1 MTTLTT
7 SPQIV
12 GRNEAGTIRSYLYA
26 WYDGQSGNSC
36 TVHIKL
42 TVVCAGIT
50 YTGTNKTYSLQLGGY
65 NSGVQAWKYA
75 PLNANQEYTVA
86 EATQSYSG
94 GSQISASAGFWSYVY
109 GSADV
114 GLSSA
119 TYVPTFNSKPTG
131 LAISLVETYT
141 NGAKFNVSVSSYGE
155 PSGAN
160 GRWIEAGIA
169 GQNAWQ
175 SPALRSAKVTNTKS
189 AQITVNNSSTQTQTL
204 TVQPNTRYYY
214 GAYATN
220 TAMAT
225 SKMQGQLV
233 TKAVAPTVVFNS
245 ATSTSANFSYSTTA
259 DGGYYDKNIQ
269 YSLDGGNTWRTGAT
283 VTGGTAKTG
292 TFTITGLLSG
302 ASYTI
307 KTRVSTTSGTTDGED
322 VAFDTLVSEADNK
335 NIFYGSVNNKAK
347 EIQIVY
353 GSVNGEATPITRL
366 YGSAIDLDNFNGN
379 IVHTESI
386 SLRWG
391 IDAFSPSTFKSKI
404 ISSHSSIWQN
414 RNNFLYLQII
424 GRQNTD
430 PRAYK
435 LTLFYKNGNYV
446 TLAQGP
452 SQLMASYGLHTTS
465 LLPPAADTTDMVDL
479 QPKQVAR
486 LIHQGFGHN
495 NYS

>member
-50 YTGTNKTYSLQLGGY
+50 YTGTNKTYFLQLGGY

-155 PSGAN
+155 PSGAS
-160 GRWIEAGIA
+160 GRYIEAGICA
-169 GQNAWQ
+169 QN
-175 SPALRSAKVTNTKS
+175 SYGPTYRFALTYNTKS
-189 AQITVNNSSTQTQTL
+189 SAITVNNTTNGTL
-204 TVQPNTRYYY
+204 NIQPNKQYYY

-220 TAMAT
+220 TAMWT
-225 SKMQGQLV
+225 SKIQGQFV
-233 TKAVAPTVVFNS
+233 TKAAAPTVTFNS
-245 ATSTSANFSYSTTA
+245 STSTSATFAYSTGA
-259 DGGYYDKNIQ
+259 DGGHYAKNIQ
-269 YSLDGGNTWRTGAT
+269 YSLDGGNSWRTGAT

-307 KTRVSTTSGTTDGED
+307 KTRVSTTSGTTDGEE

-366 YGSAIDLDNFNGN
+366 YGCALDQ
-379 IVHTESI
+379 
-386 SLRWG
+386 
-391 IDAFSPSTFKSKI
+391 DAFVGTLI
-404 ISSHSSIWQN
+404 HTSSVWGVTAFDAAQFTNYMRSNGYWPLKDRFDYLGITSIKES
-414 RNNFLYLQII
+414 Y
-424 GRQNTD
+424 
-430 PRAYK
+430 PRIY
-435 LTLFYKNGNYV
+435 NV
-446 TLAQGP
+446 TLYVYGSSP
-452 SQLMASYGLHTTS
+452 ILVMSTINTSTLASIGLTVAS
-465 LLPPAADTTDMVDL
+465 LNPTNPATTDYVKL
-479 QPKQVAR
+479 QFKPVAR

>member
-12 GRNEAGTIRSYLYA
+12 GKNEASTIRSYLYA

-42 TVVCAGIT
+42 TVVCAGTT
-50 YTGTNKTYSLQLGGY
+50 YTGTNKSYFLQLGGY
-65 NSGVQAWKYA
+65 NSGVLAWKYA

-86 EATQSYSG
+86 EATQTYSG

-109 GSADV
+109 GSADIQ
-114 GLSSA
+114 LSGP

-131 LAISLVETYT
+131 LTVSLVETYA

-204 TVQPNTRYYY
+204 TIQPNTRYYY
-214 GAYATN
+214 GAYAWN

-233 TKAVAPTVVFNS
+233 TKAVAPAVSFNS
-245 ATSTSANFSYSTTA
+245 ATSTTATIAYSTSA
-259 DGGYYDKNIQ
+259 DGGYYAKNIQ
-269 YSLDGGNTWRTGAT
+269 YSLDGGNSWRTGAT
-283 VTGGTAKTG
+283 VTGGAAKTG
-292 TFTITGLLSG
+292 TFIITGLLSG
-302 ASYTI
+302 ASYNI
-307 KTRVSTTSGTTDGED
+307 KTRVSTTSGATNGSD
-322 VAFDTLVSEADNK
+322 VAFNTLVSEADNK

-347 EIQIVY
+347 EIQVVY

-366 YGSAIDLDNFNGN
+366 YGCALDQDAFVGN
-379 IVHTESI
+379 LVHTGSPWGVTAFDANQFANKMKTTGYWQLKDKYTNLMVTSFRGSNPRVYTVTLNVSGQGQSSI
-386 SLRWG
+386 SLV
-391 IDAFSPSTFKSKI
+391 STNDTSV
-404 ISSHSSIWQN
+404 
-414 RNNFLYLQII
+414 L
-424 GRQNTD
+424 
-430 PRAYK
+430 
-435 LTLFYKNGNYV
+435 
-446 TLAQGP
+446 
-452 SQLMASYGLHTTS
+452 ASYGLTVAS
-465 LLPPAADTTDMVDL
+465 LNPTNPATTDYVEL
-479 QPKQVAR
+479 HFKPVAR

-495 NYS
+495 NYT